1 MNAASDSD
9 ESFMDLGRMVRR
21 GMFLIKKMKKRNKEP
36 RSSDVQML
44 VHMLVLD
51 DEDED
56 GDVVADAAAIAHEAS
71 PPHAPAAEVPAPA
84 EPHVPAEL
92 PAMTPKAALL
102 EELRQ
107 SAPAEPHVPA
117 ELPAMTSKAALL
129 EELRQLQ
136 HMQTNVVDIEDDE
149 NMPDADGE
157 FDAAMIYDDLVDAQ
171 PDFDPAHLE
180 APHQAS

>member
-1 MNAASDSD
+1 MAEASDSL

-21 GMFLIKKMKKRNKEP
+21 GMFLIKKMKKSKKEP

-44 VHMLVLD
+44 VHMLVPD
-51 DEDED
+51 DEDEE
-56 GDVVADAAAIAHEAS
+56 GDVVADAPAIAHEAS
-71 PPHAPAAEVPAPA
+71 PPHTPAAEVPAPA

-92 PAMTPKAALL
+92 PAMTP
-102 EELRQ
+102 
-107 SAPAEPHVPA
+107 H
-117 ELPAMTSKAALL
+117 AALL

-149 NMPDADGE
+149 IMLDAHGE
-157 FDAAMIYDDLVDAQ
+157 FHAAMDYDAQ
-171 PDFDPAHLE
+171 TDFDPAHLE

>member
-1 MNAASDSD
+1 M
-9 ESFMDLGRMVRR
+9 RR
-21 GMFLIKKMKKRNKEP
+21 GMFFIKKIKTSNKEP

-56 GDVVADAAAIAHEAS
+56 GDVADAAAIAHEAS

-107 SAPAEPHVPA
+107 
-117 ELPAMTSKAALL
+117 
-129 EELRQLQ
+129 LQ

-149 NMPDADGE
+149 SMPDADGE
-157 FDAAMIYDDLVDAQ
+157 FDAAMIYADLVDAQ

>member
-1 MNAASDSD
+1 MAEASDSL

-21 GMFLIKKMKKRNKEP
+21 GMFLIKKMKKSKKEP

-44 VHMLVLD
+44 VHMLVPD
-51 DEDED
+51 DEDEE
-56 GDVVADAAAIAHEAS
+56 GDVVADAPAIAHEAS
-71 PPHAPAAEVPAPA
+71 PPHTPAAEVPAPA

-92 PAMTPKAALL
+92 PAMTLKPALL

-107 SAPAEPHVPA
+107 CAPAEPHVPA
-117 ELPAMTSKAALL
+117 ELPAMTPHAALL

-149 NMPDADGE
+149 IMLDAHGE
-157 FDAAMIYDDLVDAQ
+157 FHAAMDYDAQ
-171 PDFDPAHLE
+171 TDFDPAHLE